1 MRCGCY
7 CEFVASVENLGLN
20 PDFWPLLEDGM
31 KWQCW
36 DQVVNPCPQ
45 EMGHRWGTLA
55 PWASRVLA
63 SAVPLISAL
72 PRSAISH
79 HFCLSWPQSSS
90 PNNRDKRT
98 KITLLA
104 MSVFRS
110 VNIKA
115 GPRMLCFKT
124 MEKSILCIYRRELY
138 AHTFNVHGVSE
149 LTGCNLRCSWSL
161 T

>member
-1 MRCGCY
+1 
-7 CEFVASVENLGLN
+7 
-20 PDFWPLLEDGM
+20 M
-31 KWQCW
+31 KVIIFPVSFISWQ
-36 DQVVNPCPQ
+36 
-45 EMGHRWGTLA
+45 
-55 PWASRVLA
+55 
-63 SAVPLISAL
+63 AVQI
-72 PRSAISH
+72 
-79 HFCLSWPQSSS
+79 S

-98 KITLLA
+98 KITLVA

-149 LTGCNLRCSWSL
+149 LTGCNLRCS
-161 T
+161 